1 MAKTFTVTADNFL
14 ELINRLDDILKKDG
28 GENKVEEANTDETSS
43 REIAQ
48 ADRDAFEDEFNKKTI
63 RRAFCEA
70 VAAVMTISSLTGLDL
85 DKTLELFVEKM
96 RDEINSESTKAIME
110 LGDNII
116 ELLSLLV

>member
-1 MAKTFTVTADNFL
+1 MTKTFTADDFL

-28 GENKVEEANTDETSS
+28 GENKAEEVNADETSS
-43 REIAQ
+43 EEITQ
-48 ADRDAFEDEFNKKTI
+48 AVRDAFEDEFSKKTI
-63 RRAFCEA
+63 QRVFCEA

-85 DKTLELFVEKM
+85 DKTLELFAEKM

-116 ELLSLLV
+116 ELLSLLA